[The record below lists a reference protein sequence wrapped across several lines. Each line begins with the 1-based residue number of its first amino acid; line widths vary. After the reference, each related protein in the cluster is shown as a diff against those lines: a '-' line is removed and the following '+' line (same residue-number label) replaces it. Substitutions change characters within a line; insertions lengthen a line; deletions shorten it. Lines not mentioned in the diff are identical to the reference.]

1 MESSN
6 KVSHFLTDNWSIIVG
21 VLSVSFIAGGV
32 VSEFRLMRAEI
43 EELKKDTS
51 LKIEQLQNKEDRKKD
66 WIEEQEQRI
75 DDLEEWKA
83 YMGGLESSTKQ

>member
-1 MESSN
+1 MENN
-6 KVSHFLTDNWSIIVG
+6 KVSSFLADNWSIIVG

-83 YMGGLESSTKQ
+83 FMEGREPSTKQ

>member
-6 KVSHFLTDNWSIIVG
+6 KVSHFLSDNWSIIVG
-21 VLSVSFIAGGV
+21 VLSVAFIAGGV
-32 VSEFRLMRAEI
+32 VSEFRLLKAEI
-43 EELKKDTS
+43 DELKKDTS